1 MNKQG
6 LAVRPVQHVR
16 GGSSLVRRIVN
27 AKDDPGK
34 QRVRDWMR
42 AIDDERLSAFGLTPE
57 DIALLRAEP
66 NSGGSVRLVR
76 SIPKNQTRQ
85 VRF

>member
-6 LAVRPVQHVR
+6 LAVRPVERVG
-16 GGSSLVRRIVN
+16 GGSSLVRRIVR

-42 AIDDERLSAFGLTPE
+42 AIEDEQLLEFGLSPD

-66 NSGGSVRLVR
+66 DFTASADR
-76 SIPKNQTRQ
+76 SLPRTRHS
-85 VRF
+85 R